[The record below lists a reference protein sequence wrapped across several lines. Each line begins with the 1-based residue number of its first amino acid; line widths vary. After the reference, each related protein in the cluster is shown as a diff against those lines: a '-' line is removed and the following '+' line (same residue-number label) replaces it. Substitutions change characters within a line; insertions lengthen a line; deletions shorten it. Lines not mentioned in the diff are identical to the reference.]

1 MFVNYI
7 IKCITRRYTF
17 LHVYIQFSLALYKTE
32 TELYTSVYKERG
44 EREWRVASEIFGRDV
59 TDKRWLTFDMEHN

>member
-7 IKCITRRYTF
+7 IKCITRRYMF

-32 TELYTSVYKERG
+32 TQFIHFCVQSERG
-44 EREWRVASEIFGRDV
+44 KHRESGKRELESGERDFWERGD
-59 TDKRWLTFDMEHN
+59 